1 MASVATRMRVSSS
14 TQVFHRVAATGDLPQ
29 ADVGTSDTVVQGL
42 GGTGEFQLEADE
54 SVTHVSVSK
63 VVSSAAA
70 IGGDVA
76 IAAYIYIK
84 NTGFTSSAKPTA
96 PTSTVNVGLGSA
108 YASGVQ
114 GFKLEAGEA
123 ITLHGLTAATDNLNA
138 IFLTSS
144 SGDVYTEIAYL

>member
-84 NTGFTSSAKPTA
+84 NTGFTSSAKTTA
-96 PTSTVNVGLGSA
+96 TTSTVNVG
-108 YASGVQ
+108 
-114 GFKLEAGEA
+114 
-123 ITLHGLTAATDNLNA
+123 
-138 IFLTSS
+138 
-144 SGDVYTEIAYL
+144 